1 MKPQRRGEGKMIPK
15 EKLPKKARRE
25 MDKQKRETWLRNPA
39 TRVKES
45 GKVYS
50 RKRNGNEWND
60 RMAEGL

>member
-1 MKPQRRGEGKMIPK
+1 MIPK

-25 MDKQKRETWLRNPA
+25 MDKQKRETWPRNPA

-60 RMAEGL
+60 RMAEDL

>member
-1 MKPQRRGEGKMIPK
+1 MIPK
-15 EKLPKKARRE
+15 EKLSKKARRE
-25 MDKQKRETWLRNPA
+25 MDRQKRETWLRNPA